1 MIGVKRSTKSHEAA
15 ELLLVSFRVS
25 SWIVLMPA
33 EERTKPNQD
42 TTDYRSFT
50 FPLVIR
56 SNILTIW
63 LARNFRR
70 NVSNM
75 RRSNYLIIAIQL
87 FLLVLL
93 VAAAS
98 PAQTGTSLSSDIS
111 YTVAM
116 SKPYTHLFEIEV
128 RVKIPANLQVP
139 NESDLVMP
147 VWTPGSYL
155 IREFER
161 HVQDFAADADG
172 RALDWTKTDK
182 DTWRVKTGGARQ
194 WRATYRVYANE
205 LSVRTSELNSDHA
218 FWNNATLLMYPAGH
232 LNAPSTLRIVPLSGW
247 KIATG
252 LPVVAGQPNTFHA
265 ENFDILYDSPFE
277 VSNFKELDFQV
288 RGVAH
293 RIIIDGEGNYDPER
307 LRADTQKIV
316 EAEAA
321 MFGGI
326 PYHDYTFILHLR
338 SNTGGG
344 LEHLNSTAL
353 GFKRFGFA
361 NEDGYHRFQALVAH
375 EFFHLW
381 NVKRIRPDAL
391 GPFDYTKENYTRL
404 LWVAEGI
411 TEYYGQLMVRRAGL
425 ISDQD
430 YLQHLAKQ
438 IQEFQETPGRAV
450 MSAEEASF
458 DSWIKFYRPDEN
470 TVNSQIS
477 YYDKG
482 ELLGLLLD
490 LNIRRRTNNAKSLD
504 DVMGYLYTEFFR
516 QGRNYT
522 PADFQK
528 ACELAA
534 GVRLDDF
541 FSKYVRGKDDLVSV
555 YNQMLVG
562 AGLRLE
568 QDGIGIGLDEGDRI
582 VHLKAFLGAD
592 LEDKPD
598 GDFIVIKS
606 VRAGSPAYEQGLNAK
621 DKIIALDGARVDK
634 EVFEALI
641 AAKRPGDTVKITV
654 FRFDDVRT
662 FDIRLA
668 GAIDAPYRIVPV
680 LQPGEDQKRIY
691 QGWINK

>member
-1 MIGVKRSTKSHEAA
+1 MRSSNYF
-15 ELLLVSFRVS
+15 LRVIQLVL
-25 SWIVLMPA
+25 IVL
-33 EERTKPNQD
+33 
-42 TTDYRSFT
+42 
-50 FPLVIR
+50 
-56 SNILTIW
+56 
-63 LARNFRR
+63 LAT
-70 NVSNM
+70 
-75 RRSNYLIIAIQL
+75 
-87 FLLVLL
+87 
-93 VAAAS
+93 AAS
-98 PAQTGTSLSSDIS
+98 SAQPLASDIS
-111 YTVAM
+111 FTVAM
-116 SKPYTHLFEIEV
+116 PRPYTHLFEVEL
-128 RVKIPANLQVP
+128 RVKIPANLQAP

-161 HVQDFAADADG
+161 HVQDFAADVDG
-172 RALDWTKTDK
+172 RPLEWTKVDK
-182 DTWRVKTGGARQ
+182 NTWRVKTNGARQ

-232 LNAPSTLRIVPLSGW
+232 LKAPSTLHVVPAKDW

-252 LPVVAGQPNTFHA
+252 LPEVKGKPNSFHA
-265 ENFDILYDSPFE
+265 ENFDVLYDSPVE
-277 VSNFKELDFQV
+277 VSNFKQLDFQV

-293 RIIIDGEGNYDPER
+293 RIVIDGEGNYNPER
-307 LRADTQKIV
+307 LRRDVQKIV
-316 EAEAA
+316 ETETA

-353 GFKRFGFA
+353 GFRRFGFA
-361 NEDGYHRFQALVAH
+361 TEEGYRRFHALVAH

-425 ISDQD
+425 ISDQL
-430 YLQHLAKQ
+430 YLDHLARQ
-438 IQEFQETPGRAV
+438 IQDFQETPGRLV

-458 DSWIKFYRPDEN
+458 DAWIKYYRPDEN
-470 TVNSQIS
+470 SVNSQIS

-490 LNIRRRTNNAKSLD
+490 MIIRERTNGAKSLD
-504 DVMGYLYTEFFR
+504 DVMRYLFTEFFQ

-534 GVRLDDF
+534 GASLEEF
-541 FSKYVRGKDDLVSV
+541 FSRYVRGRDDLKLV
-555 YNQMLVG
+555 YNQMLAG

-568 QDGIGIGLDEGDRI
+568 QDGIGLGLGLEDDRQ
-582 VHLKAFLGAD
+582 VRLKAFLGAD
-592 LEDKPD
+592 LEDKSD
-598 GDFIVIKS
+598 GGFVVIKS
-606 VRAGSPAYEQGLNAK
+606 VRAGSPAYEQGLNSK
-621 DKIIALDGARVDK
+621 DKIIALDSARVDK
-634 EVFEALI
+634 DTFEALI
-641 AAKRPGDTVKITV
+641 AAKRPGTTVRITV
-654 FRFDDVRT
+654 FRFDDLRT

-668 GAIDAPYRIVPV
+668 GRVDAPYRIVP
-680 LQPGEDQKRIY
+680 LADRSEQQNRIY
-691 QGWINK
+691 QAWLGEGQ